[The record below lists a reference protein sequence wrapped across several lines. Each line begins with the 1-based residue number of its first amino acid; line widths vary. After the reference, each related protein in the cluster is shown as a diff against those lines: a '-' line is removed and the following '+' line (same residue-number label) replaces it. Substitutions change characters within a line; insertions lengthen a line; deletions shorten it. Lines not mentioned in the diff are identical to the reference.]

1 MEINIPEVVA
11 EVKAAF
17 ERYEK
22 ALNAN
27 DVEAL
32 DLAFWN
38 DPRVIRYSL
47 MDNAYGFE
55 AIHASRLAR
64 PKADMTRIISNTVI
78 TTFGRDLATA
88 NTEFQR
94 VESGRRGRQSQTWA
108 RMPEGWRVVSAHV
121 SFLPTSKAGSAS
133 RCAHDRGGFAY
144 VVGTSLS
151 ASAVFLLNSLI

>member
-1 MEINIPEVVA
+1 MEINIPDVVA

-22 ALNAN
+22 AINTNNVA
-27 DVEAL
+27 VL
-32 DLAFWN
+32 DEAFWN

-47 MDNAYGFE
+47 TDNAYGYD

-64 PKADMTRIISNTVI
+64 SKSDLQRVLSNTVI

-88 NTEFQR
+88 NTEYRR
-94 VESGRRGRQSQTWA
+94 VESGRHGRQSQTWV

-121 SFLPTSKAGSAS
+121 SFMPT
-133 RCAHDRGGFAY
+133 
-144 VVGTSLS
+144 T
-151 ASAVFLLNSLI
+151 

>member
-11 EVKAAF
+11 EVTAAF

-27 DVEAL
+27 DAEVL
-32 DLAFWN
+32 DATFWN
-38 DPRVIRYSL
+38 DPRVVRYSIT
-47 MDNAYGFE
+47 DNAYGFE

-64 PKADMTRIISNTVI
+64 PKTDMRRTISNTVI

-88 NTEFQR
+88 NTEFER

-108 RMPEGWRVVSAHV
+108 RIPDGWRVVSAHV
-121 SFLPTSKAGSAS
+121 SFMPT
-133 RCAHDRGGFAY
+133 
-144 VVGTSLS
+144 T
-151 ASAVFLLNSLI
+151 

>member
-1 MEINIPEVVA
+1 MEINSPEVIA

-17 ERYEK
+17 ERYET

-27 DVEAL
+27 DVEVL
-32 DLAFWN
+32 DSMFWN
-38 DPRVIRYSL
+38 DPRVIRYSI

-64 PKADMTRIISNTVI
+64 PKTDMTRTITNTVI
-78 TTFGRDLATA
+78 TTFGRNLATA

-94 VESGRRGRQSQTWA
+94 VGSGKRGRQSQTWA

-121 SFLPTSKAGSAS
+121 SFMPTS
-133 RCAHDRGGFAY
+133 
-144 VVGTSLS
+144 
-151 ASAVFLLNSLI
+151 

>member
-1 MEINIPEVVA
+1 LEINIPEVVA

-27 DVEAL
+27 DVEVL

-64 PKADMTRIISNTVI
+64 PKSDMRRTIANTVI

-121 SFLPTSKAGSAS
+121 SFVPTP
-133 RCAHDRGGFAY
+133 
-144 VVGTSLS
+144 
-151 ASAVFLLNSLI
+151 

>member
-1 MEINIPEVVA
+1 MEINIPEVVS
-11 EVKAAF
+11 EVTAAF

-27 DVEAL
+27 DVEVL
-32 DLAFWN
+32 DAMFWN
-38 DPRVIRYSL
+38 DPRVIRYSI

-64 PKADMTRIISNTVI
+64 PKTDLKRTISNTVI

-94 VESGRRGRQSQTWA
+94 AESGRRGRQSQTWA

-121 SFLPTSKAGSAS
+121 SFLPTP
-133 RCAHDRGGFAY
+133 
-144 VVGTSLS
+144 
-151 ASAVFLLNSLI
+151 

>member
-1 MEINIPEVVA
+1 MEINLPEVVA

-27 DVEAL
+27 DVEVL

-55 AIHASRLAR
+55 AIHASRLER
-64 PKADMTRIISNTVI
+64 PKTDLKRILTNTVL

-94 VESGRRGRQSQTWA
+94 VESGRCGRQSQTWA

-121 SFLPTSKAGSAS
+121 SFLPTP
-133 RCAHDRGGFAY
+133 
-144 VVGTSLS
+144 
-151 ASAVFLLNSLI
+151 

>member
-1 MEINIPEVVA
+1 MEINIPEIVA
-11 EVKAAF
+11 EVRTAF

-22 ALNAN
+22 ALNGN
-27 DVEAL
+27 DVEVL
-32 DLAFWN
+32 DSTFWN

-64 PKADMTRIISNTVI
+64 PKTDLMRTISNTVI

-121 SFLPTSKAGSAS
+121 SLMPT
-133 RCAHDRGGFAY
+133 
-144 VVGTSLS
+144 L
-151 ASAVFLLNSLI
+151 

>member
-32 DLAFWN
+32 DSAFWN

-64 PKADMTRIISNTVI
+64 PKADMTRTISNTVI
-78 TTFGRDLATA
+78 TTFSRDLATA

-121 SFLPTSKAGSAS
+121 SFMPTS
-133 RCAHDRGGFAY
+133 
-144 VVGTSLS
+144 
-151 ASAVFLLNSLI
+151 

>member
-1 MEINIPEVVA
+1 MEINAPEILA
-11 EVKAAF
+11 EVTAAF

-27 DVEAL
+27 DIEAL
-32 DLAFWN
+32 DAMFWK
-38 DPRVIRYSL
+38 DPRVIRYSI

-64 PKADMTRIISNTVI
+64 PRADLKRMISNTVI

-88 NTEFQR
+88 NTEFER

-108 RMPEGWRVVSAHV
+108 RMPGGWRVVSAHV
-121 SFLPTSKAGSAS
+121 SFMPT
-133 RCAHDRGGFAY
+133 
-144 VVGTSLS
+144 T
-151 ASAVFLLNSLI
+151 

>member
-11 EVKAAF
+11 EVTAAF

-27 DVEAL
+27 DIAVL
-32 DLAFWN
+32 DSIFWN

-64 PKADMTRIISNTVI
+64 PKADLERVLANTVI

-94 VESGRRGRQSQTWA
+94 VESGRRGRQSQTWV
-108 RMPEGWRVVSAHV
+108 RVPEGWRVVSAHV
-121 SFLPTSKAGSAS
+121 SFLPTP
-133 RCAHDRGGFAY
+133 
-144 VVGTSLS
+144 
-151 ASAVFLLNSLI
+151 

>member
-1 MEINIPEVVA
+1 MEINIPDVVA

-27 DVEAL
+27 DVELL
-32 DLAFWN
+32 DSIFWN

-47 MDNAYGFE
+47 TDSAYGFE
-55 AIHASRLAR
+55 SIHASRLAR
-64 PKADMTRIISNTVI
+64 PKTDMKRTLGKTVI

-94 VESGRRGRQSQTWA
+94 VESGKRGRQSQTWA

-121 SFLPTSKAGSAS
+121 SFLPTP
-133 RCAHDRGGFAY
+133 
-144 VVGTSLS
+144 
-151 ASAVFLLNSLI
+151 

>member
-1 MEINIPEVVA
+1 MEINLPEVVA
-11 EVKAAF
+11 EVTAAF
-17 ERYEK
+17 DRYEK

-27 DVEAL
+27 DIEVL
-32 DLAFWN
+32 DAMFWN
-38 DPRVIRYSL
+38 DPRVIRYSI

-64 PKADMTRIISNTVI
+64 PQTDMKRTISNTVI

-88 NTEFQR
+88 NTEFER

-121 SFLPTSKAGSAS
+121 SFMPMS
-133 RCAHDRGGFAY
+133 
-144 VVGTSLS
+144 
-151 ASAVFLLNSLI
+151 

>member
-11 EVKAAF
+11 EVTAAF

-27 DVEAL
+27 DVEVL
-32 DLAFWN
+32 DSMFWN
-38 DPRVIRYSL
+38 DPRVIRYSIT
-47 MDNAYGFE
+47 DNAYGFE

-64 PKADMTRIISNTVI
+64 PKTDMKRRISHTVI

-88 NTEFQR
+88 DTEFQR
-94 VESGRRGRQSQTWA
+94 EESGRRGRQSQTWA

-121 SFLPTSKAGSAS
+121 SFMPT
-133 RCAHDRGGFAY
+133 
-144 VVGTSLS
+144 T
-151 ASAVFLLNSLI
+151 